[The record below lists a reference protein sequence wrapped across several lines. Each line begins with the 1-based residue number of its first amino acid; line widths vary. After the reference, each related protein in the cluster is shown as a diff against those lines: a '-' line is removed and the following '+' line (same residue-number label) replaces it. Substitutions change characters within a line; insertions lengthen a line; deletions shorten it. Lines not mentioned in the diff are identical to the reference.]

1 MDMEDVMNK
10 DNLADVYLKP
20 LEQTGQEQFIKD
32 NQETFN
38 FGAME
43 EFGMRDDQ
51 FQDGM
56 FKLEKR
62 IM

>member
-1 MDMEDVMNK
+1 MEDVMNK

-20 LEQTGQEQFIKD
+20 LEQTDQEQFTKD

-43 EFGMRDDQ
+43 EFGMRDDR

-56 FKLEKR
+56 FKFEKR